1 MVSAVFVLL
10 FRDRRMPTTLGYHW
24 VKTCYGLWLP
34 GDERGHWSEAWD
46 DQIGYIEPHM
56 LHEGDPIRLRMAQER
71 MAHPEVKLTP
81 AMIAIVE
88 RVIGECAAAS
98 PWSIDAASIERT
110 HTHLLITY
118 SGLDIHRTV
127 KWISQQ
133 TAKAI
138 HRETD
143 YAGPVWGKGDWC
155 VYVYDAAYYNNI
167 KRYIERH
174 NVRRG
179 VGPRPY
185 AFLSRETEDRG

>member
-1 MVSAVFVLL
+1 MSN
-10 FRDRRMPTTLGYHW
+10 TLGYHW
-24 VKTCYGLWLP
+24 VKTGYGLWLP

-46 DQIGYIEPHM
+46 EQIGYIEPHM
-56 LHEGDPIRLRMAQER
+56 LHEGDPVRLRMAQER
-71 MAHPEVKLTP
+71 LTHPPVKLTP
-81 AMIAIVE
+81 EMVNIVE

-110 HTHLLITY
+110 HTHLLLTY
-118 SGLDIHRTV
+118 SGLDIQRTV

-133 TAKAI
+133 TTKAI

-143 YAGPVWGKGDWC
+143 HVGPIWGKGDWC
-155 VYVYDAAYYNNI
+155 VYVYDANYYGNI

-185 AFLSRETEDRG
+185 AFLAPENEDRG